1 MNLGARLVL
10 YETGNLR
17 EEAAVKLFQDMIDI
31 GVVWD
36 DVSYSL
42 TAKALILAGKCHKP
56 KGTTMGQ
63 ETLKVDVDTFVG
75 NELDRLERF
84 AEAYRAGRDTDPERF
99 PETLTEDEY
108 IEQYE
113 AWLSYIMDTTDKNP
127 FAVNENSP
135 TEKNNL
141 N

>member
-1 MNLGARLVL
+1 MSLGARLVL
-10 YETGNLR
+10 YETGNLG

-36 DVSYSL
+36 DDSYSL

-56 KGTTMGQ
+56 ERAVMSDEKI
-63 ETLKVDVDTFVG
+63 KVDVDTFVG

-84 AEAYRAGRDTDPERF
+84 ADAYRAGREVDPERF
-99 PETLTEDEY
+99 PDEMTEDEF

-113 AWLSYIMDTTDKNP
+113 AWLSYLTETSPVNP
-127 FAVNENSP
+127 FAVNENTP
-135 TEKNNL
+135 ITEINSN
-141 N
+141 